1 MNWDRYSSIHVM
13 LYYLAHLTL
22 WKIVCVIVGEYE
34 QRAVFKRYNVVD
46 NGPGNVFQTF
56 GVIYCCN

>member
-1 MNWDRYSSIHVM
+1 M